1 MEKRYI
7 IGIDQST
14 QGTKALLFDG
24 EGHLLRR
31 TDLPHRQIV
40 NEKGW
45 VSHDLNEIYRNT
57 VQTVKTLVAES
68 GVAPETIAGIG
79 ISNQRE
85 TTAIWDK
92 ATGEPLE
99 EAIVWQCGRA
109 SGIAQE
115 IAEQGHAEE
124 IREATGL
131 QLSAY
136 FPAAKMA
143 WLLRNGGE
151 ERQKRAADGELCLGT
166 IDSWLVYKL
175 TGDHAF
181 KTDFS
186 NASRTQL
193 FNLKTLAATGLQLSA
208 YFPAAK
214 MAWLLRNGGEE
225 RQKRAADG
233 ELCLGTID
241 SWLVYKLTGDHAFKT
256 DFSNASRT
264 QLFNLKTL
272 AWDEKIC
279 EMFGIPACALARV
292 CDSDAVYGTTTLEGL
307 FCEPVPICGVLGDSH
322 AALFGQGCLKPGM
335 IKATYGT
342 GSSLMMNIGDKPIQS
357 SHGVVTS
364 LAWGRGGKA
373 DYVLEGNLNYTGAV
387 ITWLKDD
394 LKLISSAKETEG
406 LAREANPADRTY
418 LVPAFTGLGAPY
430 WDEKATAS
438 ISGITRTTGKA
449 EVVKAALDCI
459 AYQITDLVR
468 AMEQDT
474 GMRIEE
480 LRVDG
485 GPTRNGYLMQF
496 QSDITNKR
504 VNIPDAEEL
513 SGIGAAYMA
522 GISAGV
528 YDLEKLAGNMKRSV
542 YEPKMDDEIREKKY
556 AGWKVAVDGCGKR
569 RLDGGRFLRLT
580 VG

>member
-14 QGTKALLFDG
+14 QGTKALLFDE

-68 GVAPETIAGIG
+68 GVAPEEIAGIG

-151 ERQKRAADGELCLGT
+151 ERQKRAADG
-166 IDSWLVYKL
+166 K
-175 TGDHAF
+175 
-181 KTDFS
+181 
-186 NASRTQL
+186 
-193 FNLKTLAATGLQLSA
+193 
-208 YFPAAK
+208 
-214 MAWLLRNGGEE
+214 
-225 RQKRAADG
+225 
-233 ELCLGTID
+233 LCLGTID

-272 AWDEKIC
+272 AWDKKIC
-279 EMFGIPACALARV
+279 EMFGIPVCALARV
-292 CDSDAVYGTTTLEGL
+292 CNSDAVYGATTMEGL
-307 FCEPVPICGVLGDSH
+307 FSEPVPICGVLGDSH

-364 LAWGRGGKA
+364 LAWGRGGKV

-430 WDEKATAS
+430 WDPYARGAIFGLTRGVNANHIIRATLES
-438 ISGITRTTGKA
+438 
-449 EVVKAALDCI
+449 I
-459 AYQITDLVR
+459 AYQTRDVLE
-468 AMEQDT
+468 AMQADS
-474 GMRIEE
+474 GIRLHA

-485 GPTRNGYLMQF
+485 GAVANNFLMQF
-496 QSDITNKR
+496 QSDILGTR
-504 VNIPDAEEL
+504 VERPEVREVTAL
-513 SGIGAAYMA
+513 GAAY
-522 GISAGV
+522 
-528 YDLEKLAGNMKRSV
+528 LAGLAVGFWQNL
-542 YEPKMDDEIREKKY
+542 DELQEKAVIEREFRPGIETTERNYRY
-556 AGWKVAVDGCGKR
+556 AGWKKAVKR
-569 RLDGGRFLRLT
+569 AMAWEEHDE
-580 VG
+580 

>member
-68 GVAPETIAGIG
+68 GVASEEIAGIG

-109 SGIAQE
+109 SGIAQK

-193 FNLKTLAATGLQLSA
+193 FNLKTLA
-208 YFPAAK
+208 
-214 MAWLLRNGGEE
+214 
-225 RQKRAADG
+225 
-233 ELCLGTID
+233 
-241 SWLVYKLTGDHAFKT
+241 
-256 DFSNASRT
+256 
-264 QLFNLKTL
+264 
-272 AWDEKIC
+272 WDEKIC
-279 EMFGIPACALARV
+279 EMFGIPVCALARV
-292 CDSDAVYGTTTLEGL
+292 CDSDAVYGTTTMEGL
-307 FCEPVPICGVLGDSH
+307 FSETVPICGVLGDSH

-364 LAWGRGGKA
+364 LAWGRGGKV

-406 LAREANPADRTY
+406 LAREANPADRAY

-430 WDEKATAS
+430 WNQYARGT
-438 ISGITRTTGKA
+438 ITGITRGFTRNQLIRATL
-449 EVVKAALDCI
+449 ESI
-459 AYQITDLVR
+459 AYQTCDICR
-468 AMEQDT
+468 AMESDAGVKLT
-474 GMRIEE
+474 R

-485 GPTRNGYLMQF
+485 GASANDFLMQF
-496 QSDITNKR
+496 QSNLLG
-504 VNIPDAEEL
+504 AEVLRPACIETTAL
-513 SGIGAAYMA
+513 GAAY
-522 GISAGV
+522 
-528 YDLEKLAGNMKRSV
+528 LAGLAVGYWKDTADIRQNRQTGRIFLPEMQETTRAKLMK
-542 YEPKMDDEIREKKY
+542 
-556 AGWKVAVDGCGKR
+556 GWNRA
-569 RLDGGRFLRLT
+569 LT
-580 VG
+580 AALTWADMEE

>member
-1 MEKRYI
+1 MKKSYLL
-7 IGIDQST
+7 GIDI
-14 QGTKALLFDG
+14 GTSACKVAVFDREGRVLAAANGAYPVYYPHEGWAEQNPEEWWSAVCQATEETIQKAG
-24 EGHLLRR
+24 
-31 TDLPHRQIV
+31 I
-40 NEKGW
+40 
-45 VSHDLNEIYRNT
+45 
-57 VQTVKTLVAES
+57 
-68 GVAPETIAGIG
+68 APEEIAGIG

-151 ERQKRAADGELCLGT
+151 ERQKRAADG
-166 IDSWLVYKL
+166 K
-175 TGDHAF
+175 
-181 KTDFS
+181 
-186 NASRTQL
+186 
-193 FNLKTLAATGLQLSA
+193 
-208 YFPAAK
+208 
-214 MAWLLRNGGEE
+214 
-225 RQKRAADG
+225 
-233 ELCLGTID
+233 LCLGTID

-272 AWDEKIC
+272 AWDKKIC
-279 EMFGIPACALARV
+279 EMFGIPVCALARV
-292 CDSDAVYGTTTLEGL
+292 CNSDAVYGATTMEGL
-307 FCEPVPICGVLGDSH
+307 FSEPVPICGVLGDSH

-342 GSSLMMNIGDKPIQS
+342 GSSLMMNIGDKPIKS

-364 LAWGRGGKA
+364 LAWGRGGKV

-406 LAREANPADRTY
+406 LAGEANPADRTY

-556 AGWKVAVDGCGKR
+556 AGWKKAVDGVLSK
-569 RLDGGRFLRLT
+569 
-580 VG
+580 

>member
-1 MEKRYI
+1 MAKYI
-7 IGIDQST
+7 ISIDQST
-14 QGTKALLFDG
+14 QGTKALLFDETG
-24 EGHLLRR
+24 SIMRR
-31 TDLPHRQIV
+31 TDRPHRQII

-45 VSHDLNEIYRNT
+45 VSHDPEEIYSN
-57 VQTVKTLVAES
+57 VLAVVKELLE
-68 GVAPETIAGIG
+68 GVEKECVVGLG

-85 TTAIWDK
+85 TSLAWNK
-92 ATGEPLE
+92 VTGKPYGN
-99 EAIVWQCGRA
+99 AVVWQCARA
-109 SGIAQE
+109 VDICARVEKAGA
-115 IAEQGHAEE
+115 AEL
-124 IREATGL
+124 IRQKTGMN
-131 QLSAY
+131 LSPY
-136 FPAAKMA
+136 FPASKIA
-143 WLLRNGGE
+143 WLLENE
-151 ERQKRAADGELCLGT
+151 EGAKEAA
-166 IDSWLVYKL
+166 
-175 TGDHAF
+175 
-181 KTDFS
+181 
-186 NASRTQL
+186 
-193 FNLKTLAATGLQLSA
+193 
-208 YFPAAK
+208 
-214 MAWLLRNGGEE
+214 E
-225 RQKRAADG
+225 RH
-233 ELCLGTID
+233 EICHGTID

-279 EMFGIPACALARV
+279 EMFRIPVCALARV
-292 CDSDAVYGTTTLEGL
+292 CDSDAVYGTTTMEGL
-307 FCEPVPICGVLGDSH
+307 FSEPVPICGVLGDSH

-364 LAWGRGGKA
+364 LAWGRGGKV

-449 EVVKAALDCI
+449 EVIKAALDCI

-556 AGWKVAVDGCGKR
+556 AGWKAAVDGVLSK
-569 RLDGGRFLRLT
+569 
-580 VG
+580 

>member
-57 VQTVKTLVAES
+57 VQTVKTLVTES

-131 QLSAY
+131 RLSAY

-151 ERQKRAADGELCLGT
+151 ERQKRAADG
-166 IDSWLVYKL
+166 K
-175 TGDHAF
+175 
-181 KTDFS
+181 
-186 NASRTQL
+186 
-193 FNLKTLAATGLQLSA
+193 
-208 YFPAAK
+208 
-214 MAWLLRNGGEE
+214 
-225 RQKRAADG
+225 
-233 ELCLGTID
+233 LCLGTID

-279 EMFGIPACALARV
+279 EMFGIPVCALARV
-292 CDSDAVYGTTTLEGL
+292 CDSDAVYGTTTMEGL
-307 FCEPVPICGVLGDSH
+307 FSEPVPICGVLGDSH

-342 GSSLMMNIGDKPIQS
+342 GSSLMMNIGDKPIKS

-364 LAWGRGGKA
+364 LAWGRGGKV

-406 LAREANPADRTY
+406 LAGEANPADRTY

-430 WDEKATAS
+430 WDSYARGTIVGLTRGVNKKHIVRAT
-438 ISGITRTTGKA
+438 
-449 EVVKAALDCI
+449 LDSI
-459 AYQITDLVR
+459 AYQVADVLA
-468 AMEQDT
+468 AMNQDS
-474 GMRIEE
+474 GIH
-480 LRVDG
+480 LQSLNVDG
-485 GPTRNGYLMQF
+485 GASANNYLMQT
-496 QSDITNKR
+496 QADIIQVPVRRPVCVEST
-504 VNIPDAEEL
+504 AL
-513 SGIGAAYMA
+513 GAAY
-522 GISAGV
+522 
-528 YDLEKLAGNMKRSV
+528 LAGLAVSYWKDM
-542 YEPKMDDEIREKKY
+542 DEIRSNAQIERIFEPQITEEEKNERVR
-556 AGWKVAVDGCGKR
+556 GWEKAVRTSFDWAKGE
-569 RLDGGRFLRLT
+569 
-580 VG
+580 